1 MNTVEQRVEKQ
12 VQFWSMLGPFLF
24 LVTSAVLIFKLSA
37 HWYFPLSALIGIPL
51 CVKWKLKGM
60 AAALASLLAL
70 TLLSYQNLD
79 LEERYWHV
87 GMALAMAFSFI
98 ILTLSAEEVEGVI
111 SKLQRE
117 SQSRL
122 ENFLRLDEAAKT
134 AEDGLNVEKTALNAR
149 LTALTFELSQV
160 QEDKQT
166 FYKLAQLAKD
176 ELVQIRQQ
184 QELLQQDL
192 LYKKQQICQLNEKL
206 EETEITLQEFV
217 NSDPEQNIQRLT
229 DNLDQAV
236 KHQSTLQAKLEA
248 FQKQLGESEKEK
260 ELFAD
265 HLKEIRERYQ
275 SCTDKYERSLKEKE
289 QADDQLKNVQNQLV
303 LLSQEKE
310 QIQDTFTVLRQQYEK
325 VLNSETACK
334 QAEIA
339 YQKQIDDMQK
349 DIDSKNDAFLSAEE
363 QIRKLTCALE
373 TAHKECSAIAK
384 DKELVEKELQLK
396 KIELA
401 DFQKSEEQI
410 NKLTCEL
417 ETAQEQCL
425 AIAKDKEQVE
435 RDLELKKIELS
446 DIQERMAKVDRHR
459 EELPNLDQNTRD
471 IENLYLQLKS
481 QFREKS
487 SVLDQTRRELFVEQE
502 KVLSLTKELEERE
515 LYSQSESESIL
526 QREHKHLIT
535 AFEQLQEDYRQEV
548 ETMQALISKLLNS
561 SD

>member
-60 AAALASLLAL
+60 AVALASLLAL

-289 QADDQLKNVQNQLV
+289 QADDQLKNVQNQLL

-363 QIRKLTCALE
+363 QIRKLNCALE

-401 DFQKSEEQI
+401 DFQNSEEQI

-446 DIQERMAKVDRHR
+446 DIQERMARVDRHR

-535 AFEQLQEDYRQEV
+535 AFEQLQDDYRQEV